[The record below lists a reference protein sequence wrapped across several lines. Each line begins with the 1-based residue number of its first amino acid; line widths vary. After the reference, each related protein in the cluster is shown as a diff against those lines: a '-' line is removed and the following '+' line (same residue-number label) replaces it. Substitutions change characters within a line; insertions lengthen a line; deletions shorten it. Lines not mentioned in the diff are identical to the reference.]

1 MNIEKYFKENKRS
14 IQFLNT
20 ATDDYI
26 GARCCLLNG
35 LITSGYVLSQQAIE
49 KLLRSFIFL
58 ISRHEKLR
66 RDHDL
71 LLLMD
76 TLQRVSKIDL
86 SRYANLFNVL
96 TKAYPFLRYP
106 ENPKNPHILKSGI
119 TSLSTAVIDEVDDL
133 FIFLYMQIPLPD
145 KVKCGVSLLSLL
157 LLSKQS
163 SSIEWFIRSNEAY
176 KNNINYFSKTFEWW
190 QLDEEERK
198 RRPQITILSMG

>member
-1 MNIEKYFKENKRS
+1 MNIDEYFKEKKIS

-35 LITSGYVLSQQAIE
+35 LITSGYVLSEQAIE
-49 KLLRSFIFL
+49 KLLKSFIL
-58 ISRHEKLR
+58 LLSPNEKLSR
-66 RDHDL
+66 KHIL
-71 LLLMD
+71 TPLME
-76 TLQRVSKIDL
+76 TLQEVSKIDL

-106 ENPKNPHILKSGI
+106 TDPKNPHILESGI

-133 FIFLYMQIPLPD
+133 FIFLYMRIPLPD
-145 KVKCGVSLLSLL
+145 KVKCRVSLLSLL
-157 LLSKQS
+157 LISRHNP
-163 SSIEWFIRSNEAY
+163 SIEWFIQFNEAY

-190 QLDEEERK
+190 QLNEEERK
-198 RRPQITILSMG
+198 SRPQITILSMG